1 MSNVAAILVLVACP
15 LNSTHCVSD
24 PVRISTYERAQECE
38 KSMPGEIRRLKTPGM
53 RILGSCNTFDASL
66 MAKMKPIDVTN
77 RIDPAKVKRTDD
89 AGTAV
94 GFQDKIR

>member
-15 LNSTHCVSD
+15 LNSTHCIPE
-24 PVRISTYERAQECE
+24 PVRISTYERAHQCE
-38 KSMPGEIRRLKTPGM
+38 TSMPGEIRRLKTPGM

-77 RIDPAKVKRTDD
+77 RIETAKPKAGDD
-89 AGTAV
+89 SRTAV

>member
-15 LNSTHCVSD
+15 MNSTHCVPE
-24 PVRISTYERAQECE
+24 PVRISTYDRAQQCE
-38 KSMPGEIRRLKTPGM
+38 KSMPTEIRKLSTPGM

-66 MAKMKPIDVTN
+66 MAKMKPIDMTN
-77 RIDPAKVKRTDD
+77 RIDRVKAKAGDD
-89 AGTAV
+89 SSTAV

>member
-15 LNSTHCVSD
+15 VNSTHCISE
-24 PVRISTYERAQECE
+24 PVRISTYERAQQCE
-38 KSMPGEIRRLKTPGM
+38 TSMQGEIRKLKTPGM

-77 RIDPAKVKRTDD
+77 RIDTRNPGAGDNSRT
-89 AGTAV
+89 AM
-94 GFQDKIR
+94 GFQEKIR

>member
-1 MSNVAAILVLVACP
+1 MSSFAAILVLVACP
-15 LNSTHCVSD
+15 VNSTHCISE

-38 KSMPGEIRRLKTPGM
+38 KNMPMEIRKLKTPGM

-77 RIDPAKVKRTDD
+77 RIVPNKPKAGDD
-89 AGTAV
+89 LRTAV
-94 GFQDKIR
+94 GFQEKIR